1 MLLEVEI
8 PAETFVT
15 NATSER
21 FLFVVGVHVKGQ
33 VVDLQKKLELSQDHL
48 VFSDSLAPHHT
59 IIQWIFCP
67 SAKGSSINNV
77 DPFFLIL

>member
-15 NATSER
+15 YATSER
-21 FLFVVGVHVKGQ
+21 LLFVVGVHVKGQ

-48 VFSDSLAPHHT
+48 VFLWQSGASSYNPAMDNLSFLL
-59 IIQWIFCP
+59 
-67 SAKGSSINNV
+67 KGSSINKV
-77 DPFFLIL
+77 GLFF

>member
-15 NATSER
+15 DATSER
-21 FLFVVGVHVKGQ
+21 LLFVVGVHVKGQ

-48 VFSDSLAPHHT
+48 VFPGSLAPDNT
-59 IIQWIFCP
+59 ILQWIFRP
-67 SAKGSSINNV
+67 SANLSTSHITEQN
-77 DPFFLIL
+77 